1 MMKKTTVL
9 LLCAMMMTAACNQ
22 GKTGSASNDADSI
35 VYDTVMVD
43 TVATDTA
50 DEDIRYLGMWKVENR
65 FQPDYSMTILIGEK
79 EGKYFSIENGRYR
92 GLIRKGNRFI
102 IQDEIGNRDELY
114 ILRED
119 GSLRMADKEGD
130 FTDKAGYV
138 ITAYEAP

>member
-9 LLCAMMMTAACNQ
+9 LLCAMVAAACNQ

-65 FQPDYSMTILIGEK
+65 FQKDL
-79 EGKYFSIENGRYR
+79 
-92 GLIRKGNRFI
+92 
-102 IQDEIGNRDELY
+102 
-114 ILRED
+114 
-119 GSLRMADKEGD
+119 
-130 FTDKAGYV
+130 
-138 ITAYEAP
+138 